1 VGFPSPCPSVRDLG
15 LGDSSDSPSYRGVV
29 QCNMRMAGWII
40 KTAHV
45 ADLVSPRLERGDP
58 ALHKCAGQIVSR
70 QDFPVVRRVLRVL
83 PFRNIPMD
91 GLDFAG
97 ERGSV
102 VPVERFGRRAE
113 VKHRQIEEV
122 LFAGVLH
129 VKPRPEP
136 LANGVRS
143 SDTWEDGVS
152 ARSYDGCSAGG

>member
-1 VGFPSPCPSVRDLG
+1 MGFPSPCPSVRYLG
-15 LGDSSDSPSYRGVV
+15 LGDSSDSPSYSGVV

-58 ALHKCAGQIVSR
+58 ALHECAGQIVSR
-70 QDFPVVRRVLRVL
+70 QDFPVVSGVFRVL
-83 PFRNIPMD
+83 PFRNVPMD
-91 GLDFAG
+91 GLEFAG
-97 ERGSV
+97 VRGSV
-102 VPVERFGRRAE
+102 VPVELFCRRAE
-113 VKHRQIEEV
+113 VKRRQVEEV

-152 ARSYDGCSAGG
+152 ARSYVGSSAGG

>member
-1 VGFPSPCPSVRDLG
+1 MGFPSPCPSVGDLG

-29 QCNMRMAGWII
+29 QCNVRMTGGVI

-45 ADLVSPRLERGDP
+45 ADLVRPRLERGDP
-58 ALHKCAGQIVSR
+58 ALHECAGQVVSR
-70 QDFPVVRRVLRVL
+70 QDFPVVLGVLRVP

-91 GLDFAG
+91 GLEFAG
-97 ERGSV
+97 VRGSV
-102 VPVERFGRRAE
+102 VPVELFCRRAE
-113 VKHRQIEEV
+113 VERRQVEEV

-143 SDTWEDGVS
+143 SDTGEDGVS
-152 ARSYDGCSAGG
+152 ARSYGGSSAGG

>member
-29 QCNMRMAGWII
+29 QCNVRMAGGII

-58 ALHKCAGQIVSR
+58 ALHEGAGQIVSR

-102 VPVERFGRRAE
+102 VPVELFCRRAE
-113 VKHRQIEEV
+113 VKRRQIEEV

-152 ARSYDGCSAGG
+152 ARSYGGSSAGG

>member
-1 VGFPSPCPSVRDLG
+1 MGFPSPCPSVRDLG

-45 ADLVSPRLERGDP
+45 ADLVGPRLERGDP

-83 PFRNIPMD
+83 PFRNVLMD
-91 GLDFAG
+91 GLEFAAV
-97 ERGSV
+97 RGSV
-102 VPVERFGRRAE
+102 IPVELFCRRAE
-113 VKHRQIEEV
+113 VKHRQVEEV

-143 SDTWEDGVS
+143 SDMWEDGVS
-152 ARSYDGCSAGG
+152 ARSYGGSSAGG